1 MTIAAAVA
9 TTTLVPRALN
19 APSPMALPIL
29 PPCLTGTGVGIKGGS
44 VKDTAFV
51 APEVGVCASNIESG
65 SPVDE
70 MPVGVTVM
78 ETSLSSIPSPAQA
91 VVKTSIRVSM
101 RLQ

>member
-1 MTIAAAVA
+1 
-9 TTTLVPRALN
+9 
-19 APSPMALPIL
+19 
-29 PPCLTGTGVGIKGGS
+29 
-44 VKDTAFV
+44 
-51 APEVGVCASNIESG
+51 
-65 SPVDE
+65 